1 MYIYYFIAL
10 CFLLSSCSGDNNTD
24 DNVYQ
29 DEASNSFQNNNS
41 NPDISITG
49 KIKDAA
55 GLYLI
60 LESPLLG
67 NKVEVAR
74 AMIDKNEN
82 FTIQTNIPGLGYYIL
97 RLDNQNQD
105 SLELSLNMGDQ
116 LALNTSLDEY
126 ETNPKISGV
135 PWSMDANRYYAIL
148 HSENRKTEMSE
159 FTLERMK
166 KDPSNPFNI
175 ILSMHLMSSE
185 EEYNESRIQIFGNV
199 AQAFFEKYPK
209 TEAAKNFS
217 KQFQQLREYMVN
229 NGFYPAPVFSMNS
242 VHGKETSLSD
252 YLGKYVL
259 LDFWASWCGPCR
271 KENPNVVK
279 LYKKYRNKNFTVL
292 SVSLDTEIEKWKQAI
307 EIDQLIWPN
316 HISDLMGW
324 KSPVIQL
331 YGIQGIPYTVL
342 VNPEGKIIGVNLRG
356 KELEDRLET
365 LL

>member
-1 MYIYYFIAL
+1 MFKYYFFAL
-10 CFLLSSCSGDNNTD
+10 CILLSSCGDDNNTD

-29 DEASNSFQNNNS
+29 DEESN
-41 NPDISITG
+41 ISIKG

-55 GLYLI
+55 GLDLV

-74 AMIDKNEN
+74 TMIDENEN

-116 LALNTSLDEY
+116 LTLNTSLDEY
-126 ETNPKISGV
+126 ESNPKISGV
-135 PWSMDANRYYAIL
+135 SWSEDANSYYKIL
-148 HSENRKTEMSE
+148 HSENVNTELSD
-159 FTLERMK
+159 FSAAQMK
-166 KDPSNPFNI
+166 KNPSNPFNI
-175 ILSMHLMSSE
+175 ILSMHLMSTE

-199 AQAFFEKYPK
+199 AQAFYETYPNS
-209 TEAAKNFS
+209 EAAKNFS
-217 KQFQQLREYMVN
+217 KQFEQLQVYMVN
-229 NGFYPAPVFSMNS
+229 NGFYPAPLFSMNS
-242 VHGKETSLSD
+242 VNGKETSLSD

-259 LDFWASWCGPCR
+259 VDFWASWCGPCR

-292 SVSLDTEIEKWKQAI
+292 SVSLDTEKEKWKQAI
-307 EIDQLIWPN
+307 EMDQLIWPN
-316 HISDLMGW
+316 HISDLLGW
-324 KSPVIQL
+324 KSPVVQL

>member
-1 MYIYYFIAL
+1 
-10 CFLLSSCSGDNNTD
+10 
-24 DNVYQ
+24 VYQ
-29 DEASNSFQNNNS
+29 DDESNSFQNNDS
-41 NPDISITG
+41 NTDISITG
-49 KIKDAA
+49 KIIDAA
-55 GLYLI
+55 GLDLV

-74 AMIDKNEN
+74 TMIDENEN

-116 LALNTSLDEY
+116 LTLNTSLDEY
-126 ETNPKISGV
+126 ESNPKISGV
-135 PWSMDANRYYAIL
+135 SWSEDANGYYKIL
-148 HSENRKTEMSE
+148 HSENVKTELSD
-159 FTLERMK
+159 FSATQMK
-166 KDPSNPFNI
+166 KNPSNPFNI
-175 ILSMHLMSSE
+175 ILSMHLMSTE

-199 AQAFFEKYPK
+199 AQAFYETYPNS
-209 TEAAKNFS
+209 EAAKNFS
-217 KQFQQLREYMVN
+217 KQFEQLQVYMVN
-229 NGFYPAPVFSMNS
+229 NGFYPAPQISMNS
-242 VHGKETSLSD
+242 VKGKKTSLSD

-259 LDFWASWCGPCR
+259 VDFWASWCGPCR

-292 SVSLDTEIEKWKQAI
+292 SVSLDTEKEKWKQAI
-307 EIDQLIWPN
+307 EMDQLIWPN
-316 HISDLMGW
+316 HISDLLGW
-324 KSPVIQL
+324 KSPVVQL